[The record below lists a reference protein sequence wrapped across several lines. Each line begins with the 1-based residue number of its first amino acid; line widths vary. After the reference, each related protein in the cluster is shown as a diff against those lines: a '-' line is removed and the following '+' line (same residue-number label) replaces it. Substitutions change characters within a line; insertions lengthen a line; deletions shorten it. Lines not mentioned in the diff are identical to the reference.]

1 MRSDKVIYPDL
12 VPVPADPPSPMV
24 DPSCLAPEAALPS
37 TPIIIFDDP
46 TVRTPEW
53 IPTPPTTPELQFSDE
68 EGGQITTPPGTPVL
82 HLDDEEQDRDE

>member
-1 MRSDKVIYPDL
+1 MRSKEAAYPEP
-12 VPVPADPPSPMV
+12 VPVPANPPSPMV
-24 DPSCLAPEAALPS
+24 DPSSPTPEAALPS

-68 EGGQITTPPGTPVL
+68 EG
-82 HLDDEEQDRDE
+82 